1 MEAGRRLSHLPHMR
15 LPLRLLS
22 FAAFLGSC
30 PALQA
35 LDRPELTFQVYQFPR
50 DAIPRIDGDA
60 SDWSQVPESYAIGK
74 DRLEDDSKKNADLN
88 LKSLDVRV
96 KVGWVKGLNRLYFL
110 YEATDD
116 DWRFGSTTLAND
128 TFELMVDGDASGGPF
143 IDREQKRLWVPEE
156 VGEAAAKEDPRV
168 PDSAQHWSMHGVH
181 AQNYH
186 IFTPS
191 LNKAWAMAWGSP
203 TWVKE
208 FPFANAAERYDF
220 KPGEG
225 GRYTLE
231 FWITPFDYAGPE
243 GPERSVESKLWEN
256 KIVGL
261 SWMIIDYDGPN
272 DRRSGF
278 WRLSSHRLALA
289 NASRL
294 CAFRLM
300 PLEPDLVPKPK
311 AQWNWTT
318 LDASSR
324 TVAFK
329 DLSEGKIEA
338 WKWDF
343 GDGTSSTE
351 RNPVH
356 RFEQMPKGAIV
367 LEVTGPQGS
376 ARMAKLMEVSFP

>member
-1 MEAGRRLSHLPHMR
+1 MR
-15 LPLRLLS
+15 LPLPFLTLGL
-22 FAAFLGSC
+22 FLGLC
-30 PALQA
+30 RQVCA
-35 LDRPELTFQVYQFPR
+35 LDRPEITFQVYQFPH

-60 SDWSQVPESYAIGK
+60 SDWARVPDSYAIGK
-74 DRLEDDSKKNADLN
+74 DKLTDDSGRNADQN

-116 DWRFGSTTLAND
+116 DWRFGSSSLAND

-143 IDREQKRLWVPEE
+143 IDREQKRLWIPEE
-156 VGEAAAKEDPRV
+156 VGEPASKEDARL
-168 PDSAQHWSMHGVH
+168 PDATQHWAMHGVH

-191 LNKAWAMAWGSP
+191 LNKSWAMAWGAP
-203 TWVKE
+203 TWIKE
-208 FPFANAAERYDF
+208 FPYANAADRYAF
-220 KPGEG
+220 EPGEK

-243 GPERSVESKLWEN
+243 GPERSVESRLWED

-272 DRRSGF
+272 DRRNGF
-278 WRLSSHRLALA
+278 WRLSSHRMALA

-300 PLEPDLVPKPK
+300 PLEPEQISKPR
-311 AQWNWTT
+311 AQWSWTT
-318 LDASSR
+318 VDAEKR

-329 DLSEGKIEA
+329 DLSEGKIDT

-343 GDGTSSTE
+343 GDGTTSAE

-356 RFEQMPKGAIV
+356 SYSQLPKGAIV
-367 LEVTGPQGS
+367 LEVSGPQGR
-376 ARMAKLMEVSFP
+376 ARMAKLMEISFP